1 MSRFGLFALGAML
14 LTQLA
19 SAQPAWRYT
28 YTGNKYS
35 TATGAYTSDMRFTLG
50 FSTPTPVPK
59 NFNGLFDVRNVATQV
74 TVSDGLGTFSGLSPN
89 NAFVVFHIR
98 ATDGDGI
105 PLAWDAIINLYWVCP
120 YSSFL
125 DGTASG
131 SLTGANEYMR
141 HLDCRT
147 GFPIFG
153 VGASQTLGLWTIAAP
168 SPATLTAYLLT
179 LVTQMNILEQGKSLT
194 HELTVL
200 LNDINNDTLGQA
212 CSDLTTFS
220 DHVTA
225 QTGKKITT
233 AQAAQIQTWVGYIGS
248 GISCP

>member
-19 SAQPAWRYT
+19 SAQPVWRYT
-28 YTGNKYS
+28 YTGNRYS

-50 FSTPTPVPK
+50 FSTPTPLPK

-74 TVSDGLGTFSGLSPN
+74 TVSDGLGTFSGPPN
-89 NAFVVFHIR
+89 NVFVVFHIS

-105 PLAWDAIINLYWVCP
+105 PRAWNAIINLFWVCP
-120 YSSFL
+120 NSSFL
-125 DGTASG
+125 EGTASG
-131 SLTGANEYMR
+131 SLTGASESMR
-141 HLDCRT
+141 HLDCHT
-147 GFPIFG
+147 GLPIFG
-153 VGASQTLGLWTIAAP
+153 EGASQTMGLWTIAAP
-168 SPATLTAYLLT
+168 SPATLAAYLLT

-194 HELTVL
+194 RELTAV
-200 LNDINNDTLGQA
+200 LNDINNDTLGLA

-225 QTGKKITT
+225 QTGKKITA